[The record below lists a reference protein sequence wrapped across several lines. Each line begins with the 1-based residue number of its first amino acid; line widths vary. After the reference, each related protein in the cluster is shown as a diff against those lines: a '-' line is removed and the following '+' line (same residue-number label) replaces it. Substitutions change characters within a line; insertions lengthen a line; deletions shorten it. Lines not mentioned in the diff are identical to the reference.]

1 MGITN
6 SPSDY
11 TTINVDYSTGSGFYT
26 DKGAVADLL
35 QIPAFTD
42 TTYPSESQVGAIIK
56 RVEGM
61 IDEKV
66 KRSFRPLLYKNEHY
80 NFEFMNHPMQ
90 TYYGGYVGFIQLSTL
105 KLRKVVSL
113 RVWQGNRYIELASA
127 QAQIELLEN
136 FRDIYSIVLQLP
148 NSGVEFEML
157 SETAIG
163 GSLSNSEFNNAY
175 GIKTTNEEIS
185 ALINEQFP
193 SKTSAFT
200 GATSAK
206 SLVTSNLSISDL
218 FFAQKDSENGAR
230 ILISSLLAG
239 EDGSECVI
247 KVKTQQAITHTNTSN
262 NLVVADSSKLVVG
275 MGISDSNN
283 HIPSGT
289 TITAIVDA
297 TNITMSK
304 AATNTGSSTGTFTA
318 TELSIPTICNITGF
332 TDKQDLKRLG
342 SFWTIKDES
351 RIFFLR
357 DYPYHTQ
364 NSIIISYIAGDSRV
378 PSTIHEAATKL
389 TAAEILRHDDQTI
402 LVAETGANISTKEKY
417 DILRKEG
424 MDILS
429 GKGDIVFLVE

>member
-1 MGITN
+1 MMGITN

-11 TTINVDYSTGSGFYT
+11 TTISVDYSTGSGFYT
-26 DKGAVADLL
+26 DKSAISNML
-35 QIPAFTD
+35 QIPAFTSS
-42 TTYPSESQVGAIIK
+42 TYPSESQVGEIIK

-66 KRSFRPLLYKNEHY
+66 KRSFRPLLHKNEHY
-80 NFEFMNHPMQ
+80 NFEFVNHPMQ
-90 TYYGGYVGFIQLSTL
+90 TYYGGYVGFIQLTTL

-127 QAQIELLEN
+127 QAQIKLLEN

-148 NSGVEFEML
+148 NGGAEFEML
-157 SETAIG
+157 AESAIG

-175 GIKTTNEEIS
+175 GVKTTNEEIVS
-185 ALINEQFP
+185 LVNEQFP
-193 SKTSAFT
+193 SKTSTFT
-200 GATSAK
+200 KATAAK
-206 SLVTSNLSISDL
+206 SLISSSLSISDL
-218 FFAQKDSENGAR
+218 FYAQKDSEDGTTL
-230 ILISSLLAG
+230 LISSLLAG
-239 EDGSECVI
+239 EDGSEC
-247 KVKTQQAITHTNTSN
+247 KVKIKTKQSCSASSSSTALT
-262 NLVVADSSKLVVG
+262 VADSSKLVVG
-275 MGISDSNN
+275 MVV
-283 HIPSGT
+283 SGT
-289 TITAIVDA
+289 NIPTAATISSIDSSTLITLSLATTGTVSGDVIFIATDTSVPTLATIT
-297 TNITMSK
+297 K
-304 AATNTGSSTGTFTA
+304 
-318 TELSIPTICNITGF
+318 F

-342 SFWTIKDES
+342 SFWTIKDEA

-364 NSIIISYIAGDSRV
+364 NSVIISYIAGDSRV

-389 TAAEILRHDDQTI
+389 AAAEILRHDDQTI
-402 LVAETGANISTKEKY
+402 LVAETGANITTKEKY